1 MPIIRHTTSR
11 LSILIPVVALV
22 GLAVTGCAG
31 GSTSSQP
38 ADHITSFAPAPPP
51 SSTEPPP
58 APSTEPPPAPS
69 TEPPPA
75 PDEPPTVSGQV
86 VYQDTGEPYA
96 GAIVEFKNLYG
107 ENVHTTT
114 DSTGHYSMQV
124 PADTYT
130 ALALDENDY
139 NEGFEVA
146 GRPDNAVTVPP
157 STTVNFVAYPIT

>member
-1 MPIIRHTTSR
+1 MPSIRHTTSR
-11 LSILIPVVALV
+11 LAILFPVLALAS
-22 GLAVTGCAG
+22 LAITGCGG

-38 ADHITSFAPAPPP
+38 VDHITSFSPAPA
-51 SSTEPPP
+51 

-86 VYQDTGEPYA
+86 VHQDTGEPYA

-146 GRPDNAVTVPP
+146 GRSDNAVTVPP